1 MEEKVYINQLW
12 KGMLMNDASKKQKK
26 YPLIQETKDKI
37 SKSMMENKNH
47 NELKNAII
55 NFNNPKKGG
64 ELNE

>member
-12 KGMLMNDASKKQKK
+12 KGMLMNDVSKKQKK